1 MIVGLM
7 IANVVVGWAAG
18 GDDATQRESVGAFMV
33 AKVIVKLAAGWELL
47 E

>member
-7 IANVVVGWAAG
+7 IANVVVGWAAE
-18 GDDATQRESVGAFMV
+18 GDDATQRESVGALGD
-33 AKVIVKLAAGWELL
+33 AKVIVQLAMGWEWL